1 MPIQIT
7 ENKKTIP
14 NTPTHLKWVCGLN
27 ELHHY
32 IKLLQ
37 ESPWTLFF
45 CNLIMKQ
52 RCTKS
57 KLSSQLWVHP
67 IVLTLGRGRAKSAG
81 RSSCFT
87 KNHYNVVNIYN
98 VYQMMGWTTTGR
110 GSQQGVS
117 IKGFTQTKH
126 AATHWNQLSTKKKTV
141 GKNRFPI
148 ATDNNGS
155 PFDIYDLDTN
165 TNNRSGAQVW
175 NRSFTISQ

>member
-1 MPIQIT
+1 MSLWSKWIAPLYQIT
-7 ENKKTIP
+7 SRKFGNI
-14 NTPTHLKWVCGLN
+14 
-27 ELHHY
+27 
-32 IKLLQ
+32 ILLQ
-37 ESPWTLFF
+37 FNNETEVREIKTFFPSLGSSFRLNSRKGEGES
-45 CNLIMKQ
+45 
-52 RCTKS
+52 
-57 KLSSQLWVHP
+57 
-67 IVLTLGRGRAKSAG
+67 AA

-98 VYQMMGWTTTGR
+98 VYQMMGWTTTDL
-110 GSQQGVS
+110 GSQRGVS

-126 AATHWNQLSTKKKTV
+126 AATHWNQLSTLKEETV